1 METYDGYLC
10 NLCNKEKQGSAY
22 EFTEGEPICGDCI
35 QTGYLVYLQQKGSQ
49 EWWVL
54 ALFKTKKEAQVAV
67 NDVMNYPFLAD
78 YKIEEAIYGEK
89 SIEKIYKSNKIQ
101 DISVKELRLKI
112 QSGDTSFEIIDIR
125 ESHELAKESS
135 IPNAIHIEIKQLPN
149 KIKTLHKDKEYI
161 IVCSHGLRARYIC
174 DFFEENGHKAKRL
187 TSGMMGWKGLGL
199 VVTAM
204 EMVTA
209 GIKRFKSSGDKI

>member
-1 METYDGYLC
+1 METNEDYIC

-22 EFTEGEPICGDCI
+22 EFTEGERICGDCI

-54 ALFKTKKEAQVAV
+54 AIFKTMKEAQAAV
-67 NDVMNYPFLAD
+67 KDVMNYPFLAD

-89 SIEKIYKSNKIQ
+89 SIQRINKSNKVQ
-101 DISVKELRLKI
+101 DISAKELRIKI

-135 IPNAIHIEIKQLPN
+135 IPGAIHIEIKQLPN
-149 KIKTLHKDKEYI
+149 KIKTLPKDREYI
-161 IVCSHGLRARYIC
+161 IVCSHGMRARYIC
-174 DFFEENGHKAKRL
+174 DFFEENGYKAKRL
-187 TSGMMGWKGLGL
+187 TSGMMGWKGLGF

-204 EMVTA
+204 DMVTA
-209 GIKRFKSSGDKI
+209 GIKKFKSSGGKI